1 MNSIFRKMLLSL
13 AATLA
18 LPLAAQASPIT
29 LNYSITGSTTYTY
42 EFTLTLD
49 NHDSSWAAGQN
60 FNWFI
65 FGDGHAGTPTPLTNF
80 VGDPS
85 SLPIGPFTSYNTSSG
100 GHNGPTLL
108 DYSNGSYTGWVPS
121 AVGDALHWKGTST
134 ASLGQGQLL
143 WSNLAGNGHNAS
155 FEVGV
160 LNAVPEPETYGMLLA
175 GLALLGVAA
184 RRKSAV

>member
-1 MNSIFRKMLLSL
+1 MPSIFRKMLLSL

-29 LNYSITGSTTYTY
+29 LNYSITGNTSYTY
-42 EFTLTLD
+42 EFTLKLD

-65 FGDGHAGTPTPLTNF
+65 FGDSLAGTPLTNF

-85 SLPIGPFTSYNTSSG
+85 SLPIGPFTSYTTSSG
-100 GHNGPTLL
+100 GHNGPTFL
-108 DYSNGSYTGWVPS
+108 DYVNGSFTGWVPN
-121 AVGDALHWKGTST
+121 AVGDTLHWKGTST

-143 WSNLAGNGHNAS
+143 WSNLAGNGRNAN